1 MVQFPFNMKIV
12 LLQIMQNTHRFR
24 LCFAFSCLLFSF
36 ACNHQTKEIQKT
48 ETVGFVRSE
57 ISEQKKEV
65 FDSIYKSESISSDI
79 FSKTDS
85 IIHQNI
91 SLIEN
96 IGQFLEPSQ
105 IPGKGQLAE
114 VRNRNPKQNITD
126 EFNSESLTSLN
137 SYLFLDFD
145 NDIFTNTD
153 YYYTNGAAITLIH
166 PSFRFLNVSR
176 VLPGLG
182 NKSLNYYAIGIR
194 QNMYTGLNPESTEI
208 DAHDRPFAGFLA
220 LSFQRI
226 SFLSEKRMRLTTG
239 FTTGVLGSYSLAG
252 AFQSG
257 LHDFPPTGWM
267 YQIDN
272 DVIINFSGEVEKGIL
287 ARKNID
293 LSVGLLA
300 QAGTLYTDLSG
311 KLNLRIGRFQ
321 SVYKGMPIS
330 RKGTIEQKSGPKFQY
345 WISIS
350 SGGKWV
356 LHNGTLQGG
365 LFNTNSPYTLNY
377 SEICHFISKI
387 DASLNF
393 YYGQNGLIL
402 SFVQISPEFI
412 EGRQHRWGGISLIR
426 NF

>member
-1 MVQFPFNMKIV
+1 MKIV

-153 YYYTNGAAITLIH
+153 YYYTNGAAMLFH
-166 PSFRFLNVSR
+166 LKMRLLNLSDH
-176 VLPGLG
+176 LH
-182 NKSLNYYAIGIR
+182 KQQIYYL
-194 QNMYTGLNPESTEI
+194 LNPKLTNI
-208 DAHDRPFAGFLA
+208 LDKKHYFP
-220 LSFQRI
+220 I
-226 SFLSEKRMRLTTG
+226 RM
-239 FTTGVLGSYSLAG
+239 
-252 AFQSG
+252 
-257 LHDFPPTGWM
+257 
-267 YQIDN
+267 
-272 DVIINFSGEVEKGIL
+272 
-287 ARKNID
+287 
-293 LSVGLLA
+293 
-300 QAGTLYTDLSG
+300 
-311 KLNLRIGRFQ
+311 
-321 SVYKGMPIS
+321 
-330 RKGTIEQKSGPKFQY
+330 
-345 WISIS
+345 
-350 SGGKWV
+350 
-356 LHNGTLQGG
+356 
-365 LFNTNSPYTLNY
+365 
-377 SEICHFISKI
+377 
-387 DASLNF
+387 
-393 YYGQNGLIL
+393 
-402 SFVQISPEFI
+402 
-412 EGRQHRWGGISLIR
+412 
-426 NF
+426 